1 MNTLISLFIDDE
13 LDLEEKCDFVKTV
26 RHDESFFLESMDL
39 LQQEMLIR
47 SDVVDHTPQAVID
60 LPGSWMSR
68 IRKLFRPA
76 VLIPAVLA
84 GIILML
90 VLSPTDPVRRP
101 QQLNRFVI
109 YQPDVDQVE
118 ITGSFTGWKR
128 IPMVKI
134 GTSGYWE
141 ARFPLSEG
149 EYRYTYIIEGSES
162 VADPTVPATEEDDF
176 GGMNS
181 IIRVVN
187 NV

>member
-13 LDLEEKCDFVKTV
+13 LNMEEKCDFVKTI
-26 RHDESFFLESMDL
+26 RNDESFFLESMDL
-39 LQQEMLIR
+39 LQQEILIR
-47 SDVVDHTPQAVID
+47 SDVVDQLPQAVMRQ
-60 LPGSWMSR
+60 PGNWLNS
-68 IRKLFRPA
+68 IRNLFRPA
-76 VLIPAVLA
+76 ILVPAALA
-84 GIILML
+84 CIILFL
-90 VLSPTDPVRRP
+90 VLTPPDPVRQP
-101 QQLNRFVI
+101 PQLNRFVI
-109 YQPDVDQVE
+109 YQPNVNQVE

-128 IPMVKI
+128 VPMIKI
-134 GTSGYWE
+134 GASGYWE